1 MKIKN
6 LLLTALMALGCISA
20 TAQEQEP
27 KVEYT
32 FQPHWYVQVQ
42 GGAQYTLG
50 EIGFSDLLSPTAQ
63 IGVGYNFNKVLG
75 ARLAINAWQSKAGSQ
90 MFDKEYKWDWKYVAP
105 TVDLTANLS
114 NLFCGF
120 NPNRVVNVGIFG
132 GVGANIAFS
141 NDKAQDVEKEMQKQ
155 FGKPIMGDDQYV
167 RYLWDGTKTRFIYN
181 FGANVDFKV
190 SDAVSLGLEVSATSP
205 NDHYNSKKAGNPDWY
220 FNALAGVKI
229 NLGQTYTSRVVEPVL
244 PRVDTVK
251 IIEKVNVPAPVV
263 KDEPIR
269 RDIFFMIRSTVID
282 MKENVKVV
290 EIAEYMK
297 KHPETKV
304 RVTGY
309 ADKGTGNAVINRSLS
324 EKRARVVADALINTY
339 GISSSRIITDA
350 KGDTVQPFA
359 ENDLNRVSICI
370 VE

>member
-1 MKIKN
+1 MKIKSF
-6 LLLTALMALGCISA
+6 LLTALMSLGCTFAS
-20 TAQEQEP
+20 AQEQQ
-27 KVEYT
+27 VEYE
-32 FQPHWYVQVQ
+32 FQPHWYVQAQV
-42 GGAQYTLG
+42 GGQYTLG

-63 IGVGYNFNKVLG
+63 IGVGYNFNKVMG
-75 ARLAINAWQSKAGSQ
+75 ARLAINAWQSKGGSE
-90 MFDKEYKWDWKYVAP
+90 MFNDTYKWDWKYVAP

-114 NLFCGF
+114 NLFCGV
-120 NPNRVVNVGIFG
+120 NPNRVVDFG
-132 GVGANIAFS
+132 VFAGVGANIAFS
-141 NDKAQDVEKEMQKQ
+141 NDKAQDAANAMAQKY
-155 FGKPIMGDDQYV
+155 GKPIMGDDQYV

-220 FNALAGVKI
+220 FNAMAGVKI
-229 NLGQTYTSRVVEPVL
+229 NLGKTYTTKIVEPYI

-269 RDIFFMIRSTVID
+269 RDVFFMIRSTVID
-282 MKENVKVV
+282 MKENVKVN
-290 EIAEYMK
+290 EIADYMQ
-297 KHPETKV
+297 KHPNTKV
-304 RVTGY
+304 RITGY

-324 EKRARVVADALINTY
+324 EKRARVVADALINKHN
-339 GISSSRIITDA
+339 ISSSRIITDA